1 MIQPKYQARRI
12 SKSRRD
18 LLLRARSSSKGIVL
32 DSINGFIMVEP
43 VGSDLGDGEIL
54 SPEIANYE
62 LSDAWCLDS
71 RAKLAEARRLLHLE
85 LSPSSGRVG
94 VANGQV
100 SANGSHQSAGPVPG

>member
-1 MIQPKYQARRI
+1 MIPSKYQARRI

-18 LLLRARSSSKGIVL
+18 QLLKARAASKGIVL
-32 DSINGFIMVEP
+32 DSINGFILVEP

-62 LSDAWCLDS
+62 LSDAWCLDP

-85 LSPSSGRVG
+85 PSL
-94 VANGQV
+94 ANGRTEAANRQV
-100 SANGSHQSAGPVPG
+100 RTNGFQQSVGPIVR